1 MNSRLST
8 SGSGPID
15 TGKRWNVPGSMAPP
29 DHVIFDTASVM
40 SPLSPLI
47 GFASVA
53 LSTLM
58 VQPGTGSTLTNAIG
72 WSVGKVTSSIVV
84 RASSRSFGTWN
95 TSVAKPP
102 WVAFGGWIVTC
113 ADAGPAARTS
123 RTVTVSERAE
133 TTTKHGTSP
142 ICEHPRSK
150 R

>member
-1 MNSRLST
+1 
-8 SGSGPID
+8 
-15 TGKRWNVPGSMAPP
+15 MAPP

-47 GFASVA
+47 GFASVD

-84 RASSRSFGTWN
+84 LRVVACSFGTWN
-95 TSVAKPP
+95 TSVANPP

-123 RTVTVSERAE
+123 RTVTVA
-133 TTTKHGTSP
+133 
-142 ICEHPRSK
+142 
-150 R
+150 